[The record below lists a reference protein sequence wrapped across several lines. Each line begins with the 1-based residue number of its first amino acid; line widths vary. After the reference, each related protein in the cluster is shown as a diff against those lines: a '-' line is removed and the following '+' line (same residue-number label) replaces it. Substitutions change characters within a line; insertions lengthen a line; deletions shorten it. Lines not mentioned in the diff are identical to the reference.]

1 MHYVLRNNYI
11 KQFENETKVNEF
23 TLKLFLNV
31 TNYISLMNSKYEERE
46 TMSSKCYIYI
56 YICNKQ

>member
-1 MHYVLRNNYI
+1 MHYELRKNYI

-31 TNYISLMNSKYEERE
+31 TNYISLMNSKYEERDYV
-46 TMSSKCYIYI
+46 K
-56 YICNKQ
+56 

>member
-1 MHYVLRNNYI
+1 MHYELRKNYI

-31 TNYISLMNSKYEERE
+31 TKYISLMNSKYEERDYV
-46 TMSSKCYIYI
+46 K
-56 YICNKQ
+56 